1 MRLFWRMLAGF
12 GGLLFLVI
20 VAAGITLRKFDANEL
35 IGPIQQH
42 FRDATGRELTIHG
55 GAELKLSLEPKLV
68 IDDVALGNAA
78 WGASPQM
85 LTAKRIEAQVAL
97 LPLLR
102 RRVDVVRFA
111 LIEPTIS
118 LETDDKGN
126 GNWQI
131 GGASGE
137 GGGAARSPGGLAFGD
152 LTISNGTM
160 TYRDGATGKV
170 TNIAIETLSLHTR
183 DPQSPISAQF
193 RGKVGDIAVSVEG
206 DLGPLDALLQRRWP
220 YPVTLQGDVNGQ
232 KASVK
237 TKMSINGGRIG
248 LEAMTVQTGTS
259 TITGDAAIVRQAPR
273 NKLTFRLAAP
283 RFALSDLPP
292 AGAAARAVAA
302 AHTAIA
308 AHGVGDE
315 PVPIALLRSID
326 AEGEISIGE
335 LALPDGNR
343 LSDLMLQIRLQDGRL
358 HVPALQASVFGGTV
372 IANLSL
378 DAAHQPTPA
387 LALHA
392 QMKGMDL
399 GALLAAAG
407 ARREVRGGK
416 TDGRIDIGATG
427 NTPRQWESTMSGT
440 VIALV
445 GPATLVNT
453 KVDLSSPLN
462 KLGATVNPF
471 HNVDPSTELQ
481 CAVIRLPLHNGV
493 AEVERSIAVETKK
506 FGATASGT
514 LDFRTRTL
522 DLAIRPQLRQGV
534 PVDIPQVA
542 QLVRFRGPFASPA
555 VAIDSVAAA
564 ATIARIGA
572 AAYTGG
578 LSIVGES
585 LLSHP
590 GGDPCQIALG
600 RTAGAT
606 AQMAGGGS
614 GAATVVEDLGKG
626 LRHAFHR

>member
-42 FRDATGRELTIHG
+42 VRDATGRELTIRG

-102 RRVDVVRFA
+102 RRVDVVRFS

-118 LETDDKGN
+118 LETDGKGN

-131 GGASGE
+131 GSASGE
-137 GGGAARSPGGLAFGD
+137 GAGAARSPGGLAFGD
-152 LTISNGTM
+152 LAITNGTM

-170 TNIAIETLSLHTR
+170 TNITIETLSLHAR

-193 RGKVGDIAVSVEG
+193 RGKVDDIAVSVEG

-220 YPVTLQGDVNGQ
+220 YPVTLQGEVNGQ

-248 LEAMTVQTGTS
+248 LESMTVQTGAS
-259 TITGDAAIVRQAPR
+259 TITGDATIVQQAPR
-273 NKLTFRLAAP
+273 NKLTFRFAAP
-283 RFALSDLPP
+283 SFSMSDLPP

-302 AHTAIA
+302 AHTAVA
-308 AHGVGDE
+308 THGVGDE

-335 LALPDGNR
+335 LALANGSR
-343 LSDLMLQIRLQDGRL
+343 LSDLLLQIKLQDGRL
-358 HVPALQASVFGGTV
+358 DVPALQASVFGGTV

-378 DAAHQPTPA
+378 DAAHQPAPA

-399 GALLAAAG
+399 GALLAAVG

-445 GPATLVNT
+445 GPATLANT
-453 KVDLSSPLN
+453 KVDLNSPLN

-481 CAVIRLPLHNGV
+481 CAVIRLPLQNGV

-506 FGATASGT
+506 FGATASGK
-514 LDFRTRTL
+514 LDFRTQTL
-522 DLAIRPQLRQGV
+522 DLAIRPQIRQGV
-534 PVDIPQVA
+534 PLDIPQVA
-542 QLVRFRGPFASPA
+542 DLVRFRGPFASPA
-555 VAIDSVAAA
+555 VAIDSVATA

-585 LLSHP
+585 LLSRP
-590 GGDPCQIALG
+590 GGNPCEIALG
-600 RTAGAT
+600 RTSGA
-606 AQMAGGGS
+606 AQMAGGGA
-614 GAATVVEDLGKG
+614 GTVVEDLGKALG
-626 LRHAFHR
+626 RAFHR

>member
-42 FRDATGRELTIHG
+42 FRDATGRELTIRG

-102 RRVDVVRFA
+102 RRVEVVRFA

-118 LETDDKGN
+118 LETDSKGN

-131 GGASGE
+131 GGTSGE

-170 TNIAIETLSLHTR
+170 TNIAIETLSLHAR

-193 RGKVGDIAVSVEG
+193 RGKVDDIAISVEG

-259 TITGDAAIVRQAPR
+259 TITGDAAVVQLAPR
-273 NKLTFRLAAP
+273 NKLTFRFAAP
-283 RFALSDLPP
+283 TLALSDLPP

-302 AHTAIA
+302 AHTAAA
-308 AHGVGDE
+308 AHGGGDE
-315 PVPIALLRSID
+315 PIPIALLRSID
-326 AEGEISIGE
+326 AEGEISVGE
-335 LALPDGNR
+335 LALADGNR
-343 LSDLMLQIRLQDGRL
+343 LGDLLLQIKLEDGRL
-358 HVPALQASVFGGTV
+358 DVPLQASVFGGTV

-378 DAAHQPTPA
+378 DAARQPTPV

-399 GALLAAAG
+399 GALLAAVG

-481 CAVIRLPLHNGV
+481 CAVIRLSLHNGF

-542 QLVRFRGPFASPA
+542 ELVRFRGPFASPT

-564 ATIARIGA
+564 ATVARIGA

-585 LLSHP
+585 LLSRP
-590 GGDPCQIALG
+590 GGNPCEIALG
-600 RTAGAT
+600 RTSGAA
-606 AQMAGGGS
+606 AQIAGGGG
-614 GAATVVEDLGKG
+614 GAGTVVEDMGKALG
-626 LRHAFHR
+626 RAFHR

>member
-1 MRLFWRMLAGF
+1 
-12 GGLLFLVI
+12 
-20 VAAGITLRKFDANEL
+20 
-35 IGPIQQH
+35 
-42 FRDATGRELTIHG
+42 
-55 GAELKLSLEPKLV
+55 
-68 IDDVALGNAA
+68 
-78 WGASPQM
+78 
-85 LTAKRIEAQVAL
+85 
-97 LPLLR
+97 
-102 RRVDVVRFA
+102 
-111 LIEPTIS
+111 
-118 LETDDKGN
+118 
-126 GNWQI
+126 
-131 GGASGE
+131 
-137 GGGAARSPGGLAFGD
+137 
-152 LTISNGTM
+152 M

-170 TNIAIETLSLHTR
+170 TNIVIESLSLHAR

-193 RGKVGDIAVSVEG
+193 RGKVDDIAVSVEG

-232 KASVK
+232 KASMK

-259 TITGDAAIVRQAPR
+259 TITGDAAIVQQVPR
-273 NKLTFRLAAP
+273 NKLTFRFVAP
-283 RFALSDLPP
+283 SFALSDLPP
-292 AGAAARAVAA
+292 AGAAARAGAA
-302 AHTAIA
+302 AHTTVAT
-308 AHGVGDE
+308 HGAGDE
-315 PVPIALLRSID
+315 PLPIALLRSID

-335 LALPDGNR
+335 LALADGTGLR
-343 LSDLMLQIRLQDGRL
+343 DLLLQIKLQDGRL
-358 HVPALQASVFGGTV
+358 DVPALQASVFGGTV

-399 GALLAAAG
+399 GALLAAVG

-440 VIALV
+440 LIALV

-453 KVDLSSPLN
+453 KIDLNSPLN

-481 CAVIRLPLHNGV
+481 CAVVRLPLHDGV

-542 QLVRFRGPFASPA
+542 ELVRFRGPFASPT

-578 LSIVGES
+578 LSLMGES
-585 LLSHP
+585 LLSRP
-590 GGDPCQIALG
+590 GGNPCEIALG
-600 RTAGAT
+600 RTSGAA
-606 AQMAGGGS
+606 AQIAGGG
-614 GAATVVEDLGKG
+614 GAATVVDDLGKALG
-626 LRHAFHR
+626 RAFHR

>member
-1 MRLFWRMLAGF
+1 MLAGF

-42 FRDATGRELTIHG
+42 FRDATGRELTIRG

-68 IDDVALGNAA
+68 INDVALGNAA

-111 LIEPTIS
+111 LVEPTIS
-118 LETDDKGN
+118 LETDGKGN

-131 GGASGE
+131 GSAAGE
-137 GGGAARSPGGLAFGD
+137 GGGAARSPSGLAFGD
-152 LTISNGTM
+152 LAISNGTM

-170 TNIAIETLSLHTR
+170 TNIAIETLSLHAR

-193 RGKVGDIAVSVEG
+193 RGKVDDIAVSVEG

-220 YPVTLQGDVNGQ
+220 YPVTLQGEVNGQ

-237 TKMSINGGRIG
+237 TQMNIQSGRVG
-248 LEAMTVQTGTS
+248 LEAMTVQTGAS
-259 TITGDAAIVRQAPR
+259 TIIGEAVIERQGAR
-273 NKLTFRLAAP
+273 NKLTFRFAAP
-283 RFALSDLPP
+283 SFALADLPP

-302 AHTAIA
+302 ARATTA
-308 AHGVGDE
+308 AHGVADE
-315 PVPIALLRSID
+315 PIPVALLRAID

-335 LALPDGNR
+335 LALAGGSR
-343 LSDLMLQIRLQDGRL
+343 LTRLQLPIKLQDGRL
-358 HVPALQASVFGGTV
+358 DIPALQASVFGGTA

-378 DAAHQPTPA
+378 DTAHQPAPA

-392 QMKGMDL
+392 QLKGMDL

-416 TDGRIDIGATG
+416 TDVRIDIGATG
-427 NTPRQWESTMSGT
+427 STPRQWESTMSGT
-440 VIALV
+440 VTAVV
-445 GPATLVNT
+445 GPATLINT
-453 KVDLSSPLN
+453 KIDLDSPLN
-462 KLGATVNPF
+462 KLGAAVNPF

-481 CAVIRLPLHNGV
+481 CAVIRLPLHHGV
-493 AEVERSIAVETKK
+493 AEIERSIAIETQK

-514 LDFRTRTL
+514 LDFRSQTL
-522 DLAIRPQLRQGV
+522 DLAIRPQIRQGV
-534 PVDIPQVA
+534 PLAIPQVA
-542 QLVRFRGPFASPA
+542 DLVRFRGPFTSPA
-555 VAIDSVAAA
+555 VAIDSVATA

-578 LSIVGES
+578 LSLVGES
-585 LLSHP
+585 LLS
-590 GGDPCQIALG
+590 
-600 RTAGAT
+600 RAGASPCEV
-606 AQMAGGGS
+606 ALS
-614 GAATVVEDLGKG
+614 RPSVRPNLPRLGP
-626 LRHAFHR
+626 LSWPI

>member
-1 MRLFWRMLAGF
+1 MRLFWRLLAGF
-12 GGLLFLVI
+12 GGLLLLVI
-20 VAAGITLRKFDANEL
+20 VAAGITLRKFDANDL

-42 FRDATGRELTIHG
+42 VRDATGRELTIHG

-68 IDDVALGNAA
+68 INDVALGNAA

-111 LIEPTIS
+111 LVEPTIS
-118 LETDDKGN
+118 LETDGKGN

-131 GGASGE
+131 GSAAGE
-137 GGGAARSPGGLAFGD
+137 GAGAARSPSGLAFGD
-152 LTISNGTM
+152 LAISNGTM

-170 TNIAIETLSLHTR
+170 TNIAIETLSLHAR

-193 RGKVGDIAVSVEG
+193 RGKVDDIAVSVEG

-220 YPVTLQGDVNGQ
+220 YPVTLQGEVNGQ

-237 TKMSINGGRIG
+237 TQMNIQSGRVG
-248 LEAMTVQTGTS
+248 LEAMTVQTGAS
-259 TITGDAAIVRQAPR
+259 TIIGEAVIVQQGAR
-273 NKLTFRLAAP
+273 NKLTFRFAAP
-283 RFALSDLPP
+283 SFALADLPP

-302 AHTAIA
+302 ARATTA
-308 AHGVGDE
+308 AHGVADE
-315 PVPIALLRSID
+315 PIPVALLRAID

-335 LALPDGNR
+335 LALAGGSR
-343 LSDLMLQIRLQDGRL
+343 LTRLQLPIKLQDGRL
-358 HVPALQASVFGGTV
+358 DIPALQASVFGGTA

-378 DAAHQPTPA
+378 DTAHQPAPA

-392 QMKGMDL
+392 QLKGMDL

-416 TDGRIDIGATG
+416 TDVRIDIGATG
-427 NTPRQWESTMSGT
+427 STPRQWESTMSGT
-440 VIALV
+440 VTAVV

-453 KVDLSSPLN
+453 KIDLDSPLN
-462 KLGATVNPF
+462 KLGAAVNPF

-481 CAVIRLPLHNGV
+481 CAVIRLPLHHGV
-493 AEVERSIAVETKK
+493 AEIERSIAIETQK

-514 LDFRTRTL
+514 LDFRSQTL
-522 DLAIRPQLRQGV
+522 DLAIRPQIRQGV
-534 PVDIPQVA
+534 PLAIPQVA
-542 QLVRFRGPFASPA
+542 DLVRFRGPFTSPA
-555 VAIDSVAAA
+555 VAIDSVATA

-578 LSIVGES
+578 LSLVGES
-585 LLSHP
+585 LLS
-590 GGDPCQIALG
+590 
-600 RTAGAT
+600 RAGASPCEVALSRPSGP
-606 AQMAGGGS
+606 AQAAGSAGN
-614 GAATVVEDLGKG
+614 VVEDLGRA
-626 LRHAFHR
+626 LSRAFRR

>member
-1 MRLFWRMLAGF
+1 MRLFWRMLAGL
-12 GGLLFLVI
+12 GGLLLLII

-42 FRDATGRELTIHG
+42 VRDATGRELTIRG
-55 GAELKLSLEPKLV
+55 GAELKLALEPKLV
-68 IDDVALGNAA
+68 IDDVSLGNAS

-118 LETDDKGN
+118 LETDGKGN
-126 GNWQI
+126 GNWQV
-131 GGASGE
+131 
-137 GGGAARSPGGLAFGD
+137 GGGQGGGSGATRSPQGLAFGD
-152 LTISNGTM
+152 LVISDGTM
-160 TYRDGATGKV
+160 TYRDGGTGRI
-170 TNIAIETLSLHTR
+170 TNIAIETLSLHSR
-183 DPQSPISAQF
+183 DAQSPISAQF
-193 RGKVGDIAVSVEG
+193 RGKVDDIAVSVEG

-220 YPVTLQGDVNGQ
+220 YPVTLQGEVNGQ
-232 KASVK
+232 KASVT
-237 TKMSINGGRIG
+237 TKMSVQGARIG
-248 LEAMTVQTGTS
+248 LDAMTVHTGAS
-259 TITGDAAIVRQAPR
+259 TLVGEAAIVQQAPR

-283 RFALSDLPP
+283 SFALSDLPP
-292 AGAAARAVAA
+292 ASVAARAVAA
-302 AHTAIA
+302 ASTATA
-308 AHGVGDE
+308 RHGLGNE
-315 PVPIALLRSID
+315 PVPIALLRAFDADGAISID
-326 AEGEISIGE
+326 QLT
-335 LALPDGNR
+335 LADGGH
-343 LSDLMLQIRLQDGRL
+343 LEHLQVQVKLQDGRL
-358 HVPALQASVFGGTV
+358 DLPALQASVFGGTV
-372 IANLSL
+372 TANLSL
-378 DAAHQPTPA
+378 DAANQPAPA
-387 LALHA
+387 LTLHA

-416 TDGRIDIGATG
+416 TDGRIDIAATG

-453 KVDLSSPLN
+453 RVDLSAPLN

-506 FGATASGT
+506 FGATASGK
-514 LDFRTRTL
+514 LDFRTQTL

-534 PVDIPQVA
+534 PLDIPQVA
-542 QLVRFRGPFASPA
+542 DLVRFRGPFAAPT
-555 VAIDSVAAA
+555 VAIDSVATA
-564 ATIARIGA
+564 ATVARIGA

-578 LSIVGES
+578 LSIIGES
-585 LLSHP
+585 LLSRP
-590 GGDPCQIALG
+590 GGNPCEIALG
-600 RTAGAT
+600 HAAGE
-606 AQMAGGGS
+606 AQMAGGGI
-614 GAATVVEDLGKG
+614 GTAVEDLGKALG
-626 LRHAFHR
+626 RAFHR